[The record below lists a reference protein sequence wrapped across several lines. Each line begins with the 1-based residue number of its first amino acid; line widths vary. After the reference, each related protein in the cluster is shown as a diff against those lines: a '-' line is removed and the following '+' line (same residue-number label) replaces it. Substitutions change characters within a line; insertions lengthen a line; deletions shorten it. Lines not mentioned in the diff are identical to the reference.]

1 MKFLRGLL
9 KFFAVILASILA
21 TVLIFTEIALMLL
34 QSASFVV
41 TETDTVIKELFQAI
55 DIGSIFGY
63 SDADGRVIVVPETH
77 RLSDGTTDQEQQPLD
92 ANTFEQLIN
101 SFTQAFENMPEDKK
115 AQMEAEMENV
125 DINTIVENLVGEPID
140 DNTSEDEVMGKLY
153 SAVVQL
159 ETVQDAIAEMGAN
172 FVDKLINDADGDIL
186 SDETIS
192 NLFKDIATE
201 VKDKTGVELP
211 ETLVDFASEALDDS
225 KDVIQDSLNNIV
237 DEDFIGEIL
246 GGSSED
252 GSSSNAAT
260 ELKNI
265 ISTVKTVLS
274 VKTRLIVLAVVLVLG
289 LIIFFLFFKSKAG
302 LIWNAVIAFM
312 SSSVI
317 LSIGLVCKNG
327 LTAISSFVPELATEG
342 MESISGLLAI
352 LGAQFIKTA
361 LIGYAVMAALIVL
374 FVVLKVLKK
383 KKVAKLAAAA
393 ETETCTCCE
402 ATEEAPAAEAE
413 TCTCCEAAEEA
424 PAAEAETCACC
435 EATEEAPAAEP
446 EAEADAEP
454 VATTE
459 G

>member
-9 KFFAVILASILA
+9 KFFAIILA
-21 TVLIFTEIALMLL
+21 TILAVVLIFTEVALMLL

-41 TETDTVIKELFQAI
+41 TDSENIIKEIFQAV

-63 SDADGRVIVVPETH
+63 SDADARVIVVPETH
-77 RLSDGTTDQEQQPLD
+77 HLSDGTTTTGQEQQPLD

-115 AQMEAEMENV
+115 AQMEAELENV

-140 DNTSEDEVMGKLY
+140 DNASEDEVMGKIY
-153 SAVVQL
+153 SAVVEL

-172 FVDKLINDADGDIL
+172 ALDKLINDSEGDIL

-211 ETLVDFASEALDDS
+211 DTFVDFASEALDGS
-225 KDVIQDSLNNIV
+225 KDVIQDSLNTIV
-237 DEDFIGEIL
+237 DEEFIGEIL

-260 ELKNI
+260 QIKEIL
-265 ISTVKTVLS
+265 STVKAVLS
-274 VKTRLIVLAVVLVLG
+274 VKTRLLVLTVVLVLG

-317 LSIGLVCKNG
+317 LSVGLVCKNG
-327 LTAISSFVPELATEG
+327 LTVLSSLVPDMPAEG
-342 MESISGLLAI
+342 LESISGLLAI

-361 LIGYAVMAALIVL
+361 LIGYAVMAALIAL

-383 KKVAKLAAAA
+383 KKAAKLAA
-393 ETETCTCCE
+393 E
-402 ATEEAPAAEAE
+402 AEA
-413 TCTCCEAAEEA
+413 CTCCEAAE
-424 PAAEAETCACC
+424 AET
-435 EATEEAPAAEP
+435 
-446 EAEADAEP
+446 DSEP